1 MVQRVQAGRGVRRLL
16 EVVEGGVERQ
26 PRAHPEEH
34 SGAEPVSGRPEVV
47 LAVAWEGGGGGEI
60 K

>member
-47 LAVAWEGGGGGEI
+47 LAVAWGGGGN
-60 K
+60 